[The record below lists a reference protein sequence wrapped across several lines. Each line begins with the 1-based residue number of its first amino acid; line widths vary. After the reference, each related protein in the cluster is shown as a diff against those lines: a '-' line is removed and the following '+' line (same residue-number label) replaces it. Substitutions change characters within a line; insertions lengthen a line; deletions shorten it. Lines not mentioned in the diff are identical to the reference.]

1 MTQQQ
6 FARLATVCLI
16 GVVLTSLQGHAQRG
30 SRRPPLVDNDRVSI
44 IRLTFAPGQ
53 REQMHS
59 NPNDVIVVQAT
70 AGDVEYALG
79 DEKTSGRE
87 EPGKVWY
94 VPRQPPHAMSNVGTT
109 PFEIIVITLK

>member
-1 MTQQQ
+1 MSLQQ
-6 FARLATVCLI
+6 FARFAGLCLI
-16 GVVLTSLQGHAQRG
+16 SIVLANLQGHAQRG
-30 SRRPPLVDNDRVSI
+30 PRRPPLVDNDRVSI

-59 NPNDVIVVQAT
+59 NPNDVIVIQAT
-70 AGDVEYALG
+70 AGDVEYTLG

-94 VPRQPPHAMSNVGTT
+94 VPRQPPHAMSNVGTA
-109 PFEIIVITLK
+109 PFDIIVITLK